1 LDPLDVTGLIELG
14 DADLN
19 QNRLRE
25 AETLFREAIRLAP
38 TLAQAHFK
46 LGNSLNR
53 QGRLVEAV
61 ASYRNALRIDPR
73 SFKAEFN
80 LANSLRDLALLDEA
94 EAAYR
99 SALEMEPGL
108 TEAKVN
114 LGVLLF
120 NQERF
125 REAEIHFRDGLRER
139 PEDPVVL
146 NNIGLI
152 LLHFGRPAEAEASFS
167 KVISLSP
174 DNADAHNNLG
184 MALKEQGMFE
194 AAEQSL
200 REALR
205 LRPGDVR
212 TLGNL
217 GIVLRNQ
224 DRFLEAEAVYR
235 QALAIDNASVTVLNN
250 LGVLLRKQHRLTEAE
265 GACRRALAIDPNNA
279 DALSNLGVIFIDRG
293 YAAEAEHYF
302 ERAVIAR
309 PNFAA
314 AHSNFLFT
322 MNYGST
328 HSLAERVE
336 AARRFGRMVSD
347 TASGRFSTWL
357 ADFKP
362 DRLRVGVVS
371 ADLRDHPVGFFLE
384 SILSKIDVTRMELFA
399 YSNQREE
406 DATSRRLREHF
417 AAWRV
422 IADHSDENVAN
433 AIRDDRI
440 NILIDLSGHSSENR
454 LPVFARKP
462 APVQVTWLGYF
473 ATTGMAEM
481 DYILADRG
489 GVPHPDDWQFTET
502 VWYLPQT
509 RLCFTPPDLAVSVNE
524 LPAKANGF
532 LSFGCFQNLLK
543 INASTIRLWAAV
555 LRALPSSRLVIQC
568 PNRNAELAKQ
578 RLLGSFQQN
587 GISPD
592 RVQFSEPMDREVYL
606 LAYHAIDLILDTF
619 PYPGG
624 TTTCEALWMGVP
636 TVTLAGQTMIERQG
650 ASLLMA
656 AGLSEF
662 VAENERDFVAIAV
675 SYASNPEALGRLRRS
690 LRDHVLASPLFDA
703 KAFAGDF
710 TNAMWEMWSRHSTNS
725 TGNIQ
730 ADHGLE

>member
-1 LDPLDVTGLIELG
+1 MIELG

-53 QGRLVEAV
+53 QGRLAEAV

-73 SFKAEFN
+73 SFKAKFN

-125 REAEIHFRDGLRER
+125 REAEIYFRDGLRER

-152 LLHFGRPAEAEASFS
+152 LLHFGRSAEAEASFS
-167 KVISLSP
+167 NVISRSP

-184 MALKEQGMFE
+184 MALKEQGKFE
-194 AAEQSL
+194 AAEKSL

-205 LRPGDVR
+205 LSPGDVR

-224 DRFLEAEAVYR
+224 DLFLEAEAVYR

-250 LGVLLRKQHRLTEAE
+250 LGVLLRKQHRLIEAE
-265 GACRRALAIDPNNA
+265 DACRRVITIDPNNA
-279 DALSNLGVIFIDRG
+279 EALSNLGVVLIGRG
-293 YAAEAEHYF
+293 DAAEAEHYF

-314 AHSNFLFT
+314 AHSNFLFS

-328 HSLAERVE
+328 HSLAKRVE
-336 AARRFGRMVSD
+336 AARRFGRMVTN
-347 TASGRFSTWL
+347 TAAGRTPTWL
-357 ADFKP
+357 SDSRP
-362 DRLRVGVVS
+362 DRLRVGLVS
-371 ADLRDHPVGFFLE
+371 ADLCGHPVGFFLE
-384 SILSKIDVTRMELFA
+384 SILSRIDADSIELFA
-399 YSNQREE
+399 YSSQRDE
-406 DATSRRLREHF
+406 DTTSRRLREYF
-417 AAWRV
+417 AVWRM
-422 IADHSDENVAN
+422 IADHSDESA
-433 AIRDDRI
+433 ATTIRNDGI
-440 NILIDLSGHSSENR
+440 HILIDLAGHTGENR
-454 LPVFARKP
+454 LPVFAWKP

-481 DYILADRG
+481 DYILTDRVS
-489 GVPHPDDWQFTET
+489 VPQPDDRQFTET
-502 VWYLPQT
+502 VWYFPQT
-509 RLCFTPPDLAVSVNE
+509 RLCFTPPDIALPVNE

-532 LSFGCFQNLLK
+532 LTFGCFQNLSK
-543 INASTIRLWAAV
+543 INAGTVRLWAEV
-555 LRALPSSRLVIQC
+555 LRAIPSSRLVIQC
-568 PNRNAELAKQ
+568 PNLNAEWAKQ
-578 RLLGSFQQN
+578 RLLGNFQKN
-587 GISPD
+587 EISPD
-592 RVQFSEPMDREVYL
+592 RIQFSGSMDREAYL

-636 TVTLAGQTMIERQG
+636 TVTLAGSTLIERQG

-656 AGLSEF
+656 AGLPGF
-662 VAENERDFVAIAV
+662 VAENERDFVAIA
-675 SYASNPEALGRLRRS
+675 ASNACNPEALGRLRRS

-703 KAFAGDF
+703 KTFAGDF
-710 TNAMWEMWSRHSTNS
+710 TKAMWEMWSRHSINS

-730 ADHGLE
+730 AGHGLE